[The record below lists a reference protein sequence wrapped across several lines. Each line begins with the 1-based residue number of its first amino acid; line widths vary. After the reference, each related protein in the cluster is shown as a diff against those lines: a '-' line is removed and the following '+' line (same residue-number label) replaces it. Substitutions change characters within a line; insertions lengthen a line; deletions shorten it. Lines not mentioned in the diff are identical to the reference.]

1 MKTEIKN
8 SFSFIKNRKIFYII
22 TVSFILIGLIAG
34 GVRGFNY
41 GIDFTGGT
49 LLQINMHKHVD
60 EKDLRESLKKEGIK
74 ASITYAGKNNTS
86 AVIKTTTAMNN
97 AKRASV
103 IATLNKDFGVTKK
116 DVQTFEHFGPSVG
129 KMLKHN
135 AVKAIIIADICMLIY
150 IIIRFEW
157 RFGISAIICILHDV
171 LFLVAFYGL
180 FHLQV
185 NNPFIAALLTVIGY
199 SINDTIVVFDR
210 IRENLSL
217 NLKWGLSD
225 LIDTSVK
232 KVLARS
238 LMTSL
243 TTILIIIPV
252 VALGGVTIREFTVP
266 LLVGIAAGT
275 ASSIF
280 IASPVYYD
288 LSKRNEKR
296 GRKYVGAKAKK

>member
-1 MKTEIKN
+1 
-8 SFSFIKNRKIFYII
+8 
-22 TVSFILIGLIAG
+22 
-34 GVRGFNY
+34 
-41 GIDFTGGT
+41 
-49 LLQINMHKHVD
+49 
-60 EKDLRESLKKEGIK
+60 
-74 ASITYAGKNNTS
+74 
-86 AVIKTTTAMNN
+86 
-97 AKRASV
+97 
-103 IATLNKDFGVTKK
+103 
-116 DVQTFEHFGPSVG
+116 
-129 KMLKHN
+129 
-135 AVKAIIIADICMLIY
+135 MLIY

-171 LFLVAFYGL
+171 LFLIAFYGL

>member
-41 GIDFTGGT
+41 GIDFIGGI

-116 DVQTFEHFGPSVG
+116 DVQTF
-129 KMLKHN
+129 KH
-135 AVKAIIIADICMLIY
+135 
-150 IIIRFEW
+150 
-157 RFGISAIICILHDV
+157 
-171 LFLVAFYGL
+171 
-180 FHLQV
+180 
-185 NNPFIAALLTVIGY
+185 
-199 SINDTIVVFDR
+199 FDR
-210 IRENLSL
+210 DR
-217 NLKWGLSD
+217 K
-225 LIDTSVK
+225 SV
-232 KVLARS
+232 V
-238 LMTSL
+238 
-243 TTILIIIPV
+243 
-252 VALGGVTIREFTVP
+252 
-266 LLVGIAAGT
+266 
-275 ASSIF
+275 
-280 IASPVYYD
+280 
-288 LSKRNEKR
+288 
-296 GRKYVGAKAKK
+296 